1 MLIII
6 MKNIKKLFTLALT
19 GGILFFT
26 SACTQFVEGLSIDP
40 NNPADV
46 PSSLLLPNA
55 TVEMGSLLGE
65 DLAWY
70 SQVFMQT
77 HVGTARQ
84 MNAATRYT
92 VLAGDI
98 NNAWNAAYA
107 NMLMDLKVIVD
118 KSAENGNTHYSG
130 VAKIMTALALGTI
143 TSAWGDAPY
152 SEALK
157 GTENTTPTYDNS
169 ETVLYPKIQSLLDEG
184 IAELRGSS
192 AVSPGNDDLIYKGST
207 AKWIA
212 AAYALKARYANHSS
226 NKDATGS
233 ANQALSFIEAGAI
246 ASNADDM
253 AVPYGTAD
261 PREANPWYQFNTQ
274 RGDLVLGEFFV
285 NKLLENDD
293 PRLPF
298 FAKTDAAGGYSGS
311 PVFPPTI
318 DASPLGSFYGN
329 INSKLPLV
337 TYAEVKFIEAEANFR
352 LGKTAEA
359 LAAYTE
365 AVTASVTK
373 VTGAAPDQT
382 FLDAVVPANA
392 ADLTLEMIMD
402 QKYLAMFTQ
411 YESWTD
417 FRRTGFPAL
426 TPYPGQSSVPGRY
439 PYAQRE
445 RDLNTANVPAAATSG
460 LFDKLW
466 FAK

>member
-1 MLIII
+1 
-6 MKNIKKLFTLALT
+6 MKSIKKLFILALT

-26 SACTQFVEGLSIDP
+26 SACTQFVEGLSVDP

-55 TVEMGSLLGE
+55 MVEMGSMHGE

-70 SQVFMQT
+70 SQVFLQT

-107 NMLMDLKVIVD
+107 NMLMDLKVIID
-118 KSAENGNTHYSG
+118 KSAENGNAHYSG

-143 TSAWGDAPY
+143 TTAWGNAPY
-152 SEALK
+152 SDALK
-157 GTENTTPTYDNS
+157 GAENTTPVYDDS
-169 ETVLYPKIQSLLDEG
+169 ETQIYPAIQTLLDQG
-184 IAELRGSS
+184 IAELSGSS
-192 AVSPGNDDLIYKGST
+192 VLSPGNDDLIYKGSA

-212 AAYALKARYANHSS
+212 AAYALKARYANHFSVK
-226 NKDATGS
+226 NATGS

-246 ASNADDM
+246 ASNANDM
-253 AVPYGTAD
+253 AIPYGTAD

-274 RGDLVLGEFFV
+274 RGDLILGEFFV
-285 NKLLENDD
+285 NKLVDTDD

-298 FAKTDAAGGYSGS
+298 YAKTDAAGGYSGS

-318 DASPLGSFYGN
+318 DASPLGAFYGS
-329 INSKLPLV
+329 ISSKLPLV
-337 TYAEVKFIEAEANFR
+337 TFAEVKFIEAEANFR
-352 LGKTAEA
+352 LGNSAEA

-365 AVTASVTK
+365 AITASVTK
-373 VTGAAPDQT
+373 VTGAAPDSA
-382 FLDAVVPANA
+382 FLAEVVPANA

-402 QKYLAMFTQ
+402 QKYVAMFTQ
-411 YESWTD
+411 FESWTD
-417 FRRTGFPAL
+417 YRRTGFPAL
-426 TPYPGQSSVPGRY
+426 TPYPGQTSIPGRY

-445 RDLNTANVPAAATSG
+445 RDLNTANVPDAATSG
-460 LFDKLW
+460 LMDKLW